1 MIIFALVITFGCKYK
16 SFYLY
21 LKIFLT
27 LNANIFIF
35 MKGIDLKTKLEEL
48 GFSKAYIAD
57 KLGIPAQ
64 NVHIWLR
71 AEDVKTGTLE
81 KLSEVLG
88 VPISYFYGEAFHI
101 ASVAGNNNTTATGNN
116 NTVSGSDDRLLTLL
130 LNKDEQL
137 LLAMKQ
143 TSKAQEQTDVV
154 LNMLTKV

>member
-1 MIIFALVITFGCKYK
+1 
-16 SFYLY
+16 
-21 LKIFLT
+21 
-27 LNANIFIF
+27 

-88 VPISYFYGEAFHI
+88 VPIAYFYGESFNNVS
-101 ASVAGNNNTTATGNN
+101 SVSGNNNATATGNN
-116 NTVSGSDDRLLTLL
+116 NTVSSSDDRLLTLL

-137 LLAMKQ
+137 LLAMQQ
-143 TSKAQEQTDVV
+143 TSKAQDQMDYV
-154 LNMLTKV
+154 LKNMCDK

>member
-1 MIIFALVITFGCKYK
+1 
-16 SFYLY
+16 
-21 LKIFLT
+21 
-27 LNANIFIF
+27 

-88 VPISYFYGEAFHI
+88 VPIYYFYGEAFNI
-101 ASVAGNNNTTATGNN
+101 ASVSGNNNTTATGNN
-116 NTVSGSDDRLLTLL
+116 NTVSGSDDRLIALL
-130 LNKDEQL
+130 MSKDEQL
-137 LLAMKQ
+137 TKAMDQTTIAMNQ
-143 TSKAQEQTDVV
+143 TSRMIESATKSQNQVDELISILQKVKA
-154 LNMLTKV
+154 